1 MTACRGIRGAVPVLS
16 NTEKDILAAAER
28 LLSELID
35 RNGIISDDIASV
47 IFTTSPDLNAEYPAI
62 AARKLGWSNVALL
75 CGHEMGVSHGM
86 QSCLRILIHWNTD
99 KSAEDIVHV
108 YLDEARSLRPD
119 LYTKEQTDKS

>member
-1 MTACRGIRGAVPVLS
+1 MTVCRGIRGAVPVIS

-28 LLSELID
+28 LLNELID

-62 AARKLGWSNVALL
+62 AARKLGWRNVALL
-75 CGHEMGVSHGM
+75 CGHEMSVSHGM

-119 LYTKEQTDKS
+119 LYTKEQTDTS

>member
-1 MTACRGIRGAVPVLS
+1 MTVCRGIRGAVPVIS

-35 RNGIISDDIASV
+35 RNGIILDDIASV

-119 LYTKEQTDKS
+119 LYGEEQ

>member
-1 MTACRGIRGAVPVLS
+1 MTVCRGVRGAVPVIS
-16 NTEKDILAAAER
+16 NTENDILAAAER
-28 LLSELID
+28 LLSELIN
-35 RNGIISDDIASV
+35 RNGIISDDIASA

-119 LYTKEQTDKS
+119 LYIEEQTDKS